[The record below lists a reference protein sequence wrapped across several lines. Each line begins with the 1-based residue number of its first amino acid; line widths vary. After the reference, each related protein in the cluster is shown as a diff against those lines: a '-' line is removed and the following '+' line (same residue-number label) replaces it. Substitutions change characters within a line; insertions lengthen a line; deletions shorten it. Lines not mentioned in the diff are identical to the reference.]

1 MILAIDAGNSR
12 IKWGLNTDGEWI
24 MRGAV
29 VTADAPQLAAAWHDV
44 AEPRAIMV
52 ANVAGPE
59 VKAMLASALRHL
71 GVRPQWIVATAAQC
85 GVCSHYADPAQLGAD
100 RWAALIGAWHRWHR
114 AALVVHAGTALTADV
129 LSRDGEFLGGVIVPG
144 HDLMSRALAA
154 HTAGLRRQPGAF
166 HHFPRTTGDAIASGT
181 INALCGTIE
190 RIARFMEQG
199 GEKEPLIVIG
209 GGDADRVAEQL
220 GAAVQRVDN
229 LVLEGL
235 VVIAREHMNT

>member
-1 MILAIDAGNSR
+1 MSQRGRQHGLYFSPGNVRHHHRARLGNIMPGGGELRR
-12 IKWGLNTDGEWI
+12 IGGND
-24 MRGAV
+24 
-29 VTADAPQLAAAWHDV
+29 
-44 AEPRAIMV
+44 
-52 ANVAGPE
+52 
-59 VKAMLASALRHL
+59 
-71 GVRPQWIVATAAQC
+71 
-85 GVCSHYADPAQLGAD
+85 
-100 RWAALIGAWHRWHR
+100 R

-144 HDLMSRALAA
+144 HDLMRRALAA